1 MRADDAL
8 PQSESGDILVVE
20 DTPASLRLLASLLA
34 KAGYRVREAPDGE
47 LALWSAQ
54 AQPPD
59 LILLDVRMPGMDG
72 YEVCRQLRRSPALQ
86 DVPVIFLSAFNDT
99 DDKLRGFE
107 AGGVDYIAKPYDF
120 LEVKARVAAQLQLRQ
135 LRRLLAYQNAHLQQ
149 LVEAKAQQLLR
160 SELALAAEKQ
170 QRDAAERESRLRLAE
185 IAHLN
190 RNASATVL
198 CASLIHELNQPLT
211 AILSNAEA
219 AELLLA
225 RPRPALGEIA
235 EIVGD
240 IRRDNLRAS
249 DLIQRM
255 RTMLRKGEPVH
266 AELDLARL
274 VRQVAGLLAAEARKR
289 RIRIEVQAPDT
300 PLAVCGDAVQ
310 LEQVLVN
317 LVLNAMDAMQDSPG
331 AACIAIRAE
340 RLHGEVQVRV
350 SDQGC
355 GFDGEA
361 PVGFAS
367 FASTKPQGMGL
378 GLSISSAIVQAH
390 GGRLMASN
398 NPEGGATVGF
408 LLPAGAPPGVLSA

>member
-1 MRADDAL
+1 MRAEDAL
-8 PQSESGDILVVE
+8 PPTESGDILVVE
-20 DTPASLRLLASLLA
+20 DTPASLHLLASLLTR
-34 KAGYRVREAPDGE
+34 AGYRVREAPDGE
-47 LALWSAQ
+47 LALWSAR

-72 YEVCRQLRRSPALQ
+72 YEVCRQVRRSPVLQ

-170 QRDAAERESRLRLAE
+170 QRDAAERETRLRLAE

-198 CASLIHELNQPLT
+198 CASLVHELNQPLA

-219 AELLLA
+219 AEMLLA
-225 RPRPALGEIA
+225 RPHPALA
-235 EIVGD
+235 DVADIVAD
-240 IRRDNLRAS
+240 IRRDDLRAS

-255 RTMLRKGEPVH
+255 RGMLRKGENLHV
-266 AELDLARL
+266 ELDLGGL
-274 VRQVAGLLAAEARKR
+274 VRGVAVLLATEARKR
-289 RIRIEVQAPDT
+289 RIRIEAGVPAQALP
-300 PLAVCGDAVQ
+300 VKGDAVQ

-317 LVLNAMDAMQDSPG
+317 LVLNGMDAMQDSHGP
-331 AACIAIRAE
+331 ACIAIRAARCGAE
-340 RLHGEVQVRV
+340 IEVLV

-355 GFDGEA
+355 GFAGEPPA
-361 PVGFAS
+361 GFAS
-367 FASTKPQGMGL
+367 FASTKPDGMGL
-378 GLSISSAIVQAH
+378 GLSISNAIVQAH
-390 GGRLMASN
+390 GGRLTATN
-398 NPEGGATVGF
+398 NRERGATVGF
-408 LLPAGAPPGVLSA
+408 RLPAAP

>member
-1 MRADDAL
+1 MSDT
-8 PQSESGDILVVE
+8 ESGDILVVE

-72 YEVCRQLRRSPALQ
+72 YEVCRRVRRSPVLQ

-99 DDKLRGFE
+99 EDKLRGFE

-120 LEVKARVAAQLQLRQ
+120 LEVKARVAAHLQLRQ
-135 LRRLLAYQNAHLQQ
+135 LRRLLAYQNAHLQE

-170 QRDAAERESRLRLAE
+170 QRDAAEREARRRLAE

-225 RPRPALGEIA
+225 RPAPPHGELA

-240 IRRDNLRAS
+240 IRRDNLRAG

-255 RTMLRKGEPVH
+255 RTMLRKGDPVH
-266 AELDLARL
+266 APLDLAAL
-274 VRQVAGLLAAEARKR
+274 VRAVSALLASEARKR
-289 RIRIEVQAPDT
+289 RIQIEVHAPAEAL
-300 PLAVCGDAVQ
+300 PVSGDAVQ

-317 LVLNAMDAMQDSPG
+317 LVLNGMDAMQDTPG
-331 AACIAIRAE
+331 AACIAIRARCRGSE
-340 RLHGEVQVRV
+340 AEVVV

-355 GFDGEA
+355 GFPGDPPA
-361 PVGFAS
+361 GFAS
-367 FASTKPQGMGL
+367 FASTKPHGMGL
-378 GLSISSAIVQAH
+378 GLSISNAIVQAH
-390 GGRLMASN
+390 GGRLSAAN

-408 LLPAGAPPGVLSA
+408 RLPLAAARTDPGR